1 MRIGARVMGLAWI
14 AGVAFVVPATVEL
27 SGQTAQFDASAEVF
41 RIQVGLQGPDGK
53 HAAGLAA
60 GDLELLVNGQP
71 RRILDLR
78 EIDAAQLAAAPV
90 PSAEV
95 ELATTTTREPSRTV
109 LQPAMGA
116 EIPTAARRRFLLFFD
131 LGFINRRGLG
141 YARGAAKTFLDDIV
155 REGDMVGLATYSAG
169 RGLQYHVPFTSD
181 REQIRRI
188 VDGLGISRANEGI
201 DNARL
206 DLEALSL
213 AMAGAGLGDD
223 ALDVSQDLERT
234 ARQFEAG
241 RVILALEDLAEAV
254 APLQGRKHILYFS
267 AGLPDGMIWSPD
279 GDGGVHQEMTTAVET
294 ARRADV
300 VVHSLMPAVM
310 PVAGMHD
317 VTNMQSTFNAGS
329 QIRTIGDRGFMH
341 FVAGET
347 GGTAS
352 FFRHQLKGGLEE
364 VEESTRS
371 YYLLAFPILQQDDST
386 ISVEVVP
393 RRAEVEVAWAPA
405 RLTLPRGQQHSVASR
420 QLQIADAL
428 EVGSDVRGMQL
439 DVLAVR
445 VGQQD
450 GYGRIAIVGE
460 IPSQQLSSLVEERG
474 DDRLD
479 LEILGVVLKSTGEV
493 ADHFRTGIKL
503 EDVAQKLAAIDA
515 PLRYQN
521 VLAVAPGTY
530 FVKILVREAVLS
542 RFASR
547 SLRLEIPETEPAE
560 FAVETP
566 LMVLPA
572 APGSFIRGVDPENP
586 PAHRAGL
593 PLSYPFVIGAQ
604 PLVPLIRPN
613 ATAAADVDFLVN
625 VRYPT
630 PHPFTGQPALAAQ
643 AWLESDD
650 GNRFVISALR
660 VMASTYSPDDNVN
673 RMLLRLSLSPAI
685 PSGRYSLIMNIN
697 DRIADTSTSS
707 WTELVIESDFERV
720 E

>member
-1 MRIGARVMGLAWI
+1 MRIGARLSGLACI
-14 AGVAFVVPATVEL
+14 AGIAFVAPATFEL
-27 SGQTAQFDASAEVF
+27 SGQTAQFDTSAEVF
-41 RIQVGLQGPDGK
+41 RIQVGLQGTDGK
-53 HAAGLAA
+53 HVAGLAA

-78 EIDAAQLAAAPV
+78 EIDATQLAAPPLSPLDA
-90 PSAEV
+90 AI
-95 ELATTTTREPSRTV
+95 ATTDAREPSNTV
-109 LQPAMGA
+109 LQPAEGA

-141 YARGAAKTFLDDIV
+141 YARGAAKTFLDDIA
-155 REGDMVGLATYSAG
+155 REGDLVGLATYSAG

-181 REQIRRI
+181 REQIRRV
-188 VDGLGISRANEGI
+188 VDALGIGRANEGI

-206 DLEALSL
+206 DLDALSQAL
-213 AMAGAGLGDD
+213 ASTGFGDD
-223 ALDVSQDLERT
+223 GLDVSQDLERT
-234 ARQFEAG
+234 SRQYEAG

-267 AGLPDGMIWSPD
+267 AGVPDQMIWSPD
-279 GDGGVHQEMTTAVET
+279 GDGGIYQEMTTAVES

-300 VVHSLMPAVM
+300 VIHSLMPAIM
-310 PVAGMHD
+310 PVAAMHD
-317 VTNMQSTFNAGS
+317 VTNMQSTFRAGS
-329 QIRTIGDRGFMH
+329 QISMIGDRGFLH

-352 FFRHQLKGGLEE
+352 FFRHQLKGGLEDI
-364 VEESTRS
+364 EESTRS
-371 YYLLAFPILQQDDST
+371 YYLLAFPIFQQDDST
-386 ISVEVVP
+386 ISLQVVP

-428 EVGSDVRGMQL
+428 EIGSDVRGMAM
-439 DVLAVR
+439 DILAVR

-450 GYGRIAIVGE
+450 GYGRVAIVGE
-460 IPSQQLSSLVEERG
+460 IPSQQLSKLVEERG

-479 LEILGVVLKSTGEV
+479 LEILGVVLTSTGEV

-503 EDVAQKLAAIDA
+503 EGVAANLASIDA

-521 VLAVAPGTY
+521 VLAVPPGTY
-530 FVKILVREAVLS
+530 FLKILVREAVLS

-547 SLRLEIPETEPAE
+547 SLRLEVAATESAE
-560 FAVETP
+560 FRVETP

-572 APGSFIRGVDPENP
+572 AEGSFIRGIDPENP
-586 PAHRAGL
+586 PAHRVKL

-604 PLVPLIRPN
+604 PLLPLIRPS
-613 ATAAADVDFLVN
+613 ATAAADVDFFVSVHN
-625 VRYPT
+625 PT
-630 PHPFTGQPALAAQ
+630 PHPFTGQPAVAAQ
-643 AWLESDD
+643 SWLEDD
-650 GNRFVISALR
+650 KGNRFVTSALR
-660 VMASTYSPDDNVN
+660 VIAATYSADDSVN
-673 RMLLRLSLSPAI
+673 RMLLRLSLSPNI
-685 PSGRYSLIMNIN
+685 PSGRYALIVNIN
-697 DRIADTSTSS
+697 DRIAGTSTSS
-707 WTELVIESDFERV
+707 WTELVIESGFERV